1 MLTQS
6 EKHIAELDVIFKRIY
21 EDNISGKLSDDRFI
35 KLSRDYEQE
44 QEQLKAVA
52 ENLGRE
58 VKQQEQKKTN
68 IRKSISV
75 VKKWT

>member
-21 EDNISGKLSDDRFI
+21 GDNISGKLSDDRFI
-35 KLSRDYEQE
+35 KLSRNNEQE

>member
-21 EDNISGKLSDDRFI
+21 GDNISGKLPDNRFI
-35 KLSRDYEQE
+35 KLSRNNEQE
-44 QEQLKAVA
+44 QEQLKAVV
-52 ENLGRE
+52 ETLGRE